1 MRAATTLAAGVF
13 VLASEVGMRDA
24 TAELPEMPR
33 TSFMPLF
40 ASLPEGH
47 VPLLPR
53 TPPPSRIAP
62 GEGVRGFVIADS
74 PGPNRGGSR
83 RSRPDVTYVSPADDP
98 AKAPSPGAP
107 VMPTDVCTVDG
118 GDAASLAGADDSQPA
133 DFPACMV
140 PTAAFQS
147 RSERVPRG
155 GGKPVSA
162 NVHVVRVE
170 RFVAGQNGRASLEI
184 ADAWVDAITRGA
196 RLLERSTL
204 PLSRVFVGPNGVEVY
219 AARDG
224 NDLQVVF
231 HVPDHLSDDAV
242 LDNQLRSQVQEM
254 AIFLPDGTG
263 ANPQSGHLRTTLRAY
278 GGAGQ
283 MEALQAVAFLPPLDG
298 ETPPPVEGESDQE
311 RANRQFHAMRL
322 RPYQLTV
329 SATVASTDT
338 DPVVSIALGWTG
350 REGPAN

>member
-1 MRAATTLAAGVF
+1 MRAATRFAAGAFVF
-13 VLASEVGMRDA
+13 ASAVGTRDA
-24 TAELPEMPR
+24 AAELPEAPR

-40 ASLPEGH
+40 AALPEGH

-53 TPPPSRIAP
+53 TPAPSRIAP
-62 GEGVRGFVIADS
+62 DATVHGFLIADS
-74 PGPNRGGSR
+74 PGPNRGKSP
-83 RSRPDVTYVSPADDP
+83 RSRTDVTYVSPGDDP
-98 AKAPSPGAP
+98 AKAPSHGAP
-107 VMPTDVCTVDG
+107 VIPTDVCTVDG
-118 GDAASLAGADDSQPA
+118 GDAASLAGADDTQPV
-133 DFPACMV
+133 DFPACIV

-147 RSERVPRG
+147 RTERVPRG

-170 RFVAGQNGRASLEI
+170 RFVAGENGRASLEI

-224 NDLQVVF
+224 DALQVVF
-231 HVPDHLSDDAV
+231 HVPHHLSDDAA

-263 ANPQSGHLRTTLRAY
+263 ANPQSGHMRTTLRAY

-283 MEALQAVAFLPPLDG
+283 METLQAVACLPPLDG
-298 ETPPPVEGESDQE
+298 ETPPPLQDESDQE
-311 RANRQFHAMRL
+311 RANREFHAMRL

-329 SATVASTDT
+329 SATAASTDT
-338 DPVVSIALGWTG
+338 DPVVSIARGGTG